1 MAMLK
6 RFKSV
11 RMIGI
16 AVAGLLMLLL
26 LAMPGAAEA
35 NGGNMGG
42 MGQGGY
48 YGGMTHMV
56 KYGETLSGI
65 AQQYNVTVDALKE
78 ANHIMNAD
86 WIFVGQRLYI
96 PPAMGQGGGG
106 MGGMCK
112 MPHVV
117 QPGETLGGIAQ
128 MYHVNPWLLAQSNG
142 IMNANLI
149 FAGQTLCIPA
159 MW

>member
-1 MAMLK
+1 MFK
-6 RFKSV
+6 RVKSV
-11 RMIGI
+11 RLAGMV
-16 AVAGLLMLLL
+16 VAGLLMLLL

-48 YGGMTHMV
+48 NNAMTHVVM
-56 KYGETLSGI
+56 YGETLSGI
-65 AQQYNVTVDALKE
+65 AQQYGVTVDALMQ
-78 ANHIMNAD
+78 ANKIMNPN

-96 PPAMGQGGGG
+96 PPAMGQGGSG

-112 MPHVV
+112 VPYVV
-117 QPGETLGGIAQ
+117 KPGDTVGGIAL
-128 MYHVNPWLLAQSNG
+128 MYGVNPWLLVQTNG
-142 IMNANLI
+142 IMNANVI
-149 FAGQTLCIPA
+149 YAGQTLCIPT